1 MNREF
6 GEAKPMA
13 ARHNGELSLS
23 KTSAIG
29 AAVLALCLGMGGPAA
44 HAGSISANTSTYA
57 GDAAG
62 LNFPV
67 GTVAVS
73 DYIGYKSGGT
83 YVDTEGN
90 SVSGNLDLFT
100 NVLRVDWMATT
111 IGDMPLVV
119 SAALPYASA
128 RNVTQGGLDLNSDSA
143 FFSPTVFLTLGV
155 IVDPQNERTL
165 AFSNYFFF
173 PLGDYDSTQLVNV
186 STPNQTVIVPQI
198 TYEEG
203 LGKFSPA
210 LKNFWIDIFG
220 GVAFHSDGD
229 NPFTRPDGFGFDRTE
244 QENSYDINLY
254 LRYSW
259 NPLTFVAVGIEKSW
273 GGEQVA
279 KGGVLGSPAF
289 GGGDVSLSKDEFLK
303 GHIQFGVPLSETM
316 QLAADISHDFEREG
330 GFEEDFTV
338 EFRLSKI
345 LLPETQPM
353 K

>member
-1 MNREF
+1 MS
-6 GEAKPMA
+6 G
-13 ARHNGELSLS
+13 RHDGELSLTTKS
-23 KTSAIG
+23 VLGTAILAFCLSAG
-29 AAVLALCLGMGGPAA
+29 ASVA

-57 GDAAG
+57 GDAGG

-73 DYIGYKSGGT
+73 DYIGYRNGGT
-83 YVDTEGN
+83 HFDADGN
-90 SVSGNLDLFT
+90 ADHSGNLDLFT
-100 NVLRVDWMATT
+100 NVLRIDWIATT

-119 SAALPYASA
+119 SAALPYANAQNA
-128 RNVTQGGLDLNSDSA
+128 RLGGEDLNSDSS

-165 AFSNYFFF
+165 ALSNYFFF
-173 PLGDYDSTQLVNV
+173 PLGDYDSTQEINV
-186 STPNQTVIVPQI
+186 STPNQTVIVPQFA
-198 TYEEG
+198 YEEG

-229 NPFTRPDGFGFDRTE
+229 NPITVGGVGFDRTE
-244 QENSYDINLY
+244 QENSYDINFY
-254 LRYSW
+254 LRYNW
-259 NPLTFVAVGIEKSW
+259 NPLTFVAVGIERSW

-279 KGGVLGSPAF
+279 KGGVLESAL
-289 GGGDVSLSKDEFLK
+289 GGPLSISKDDFVK

-330 GFEEDFTV
+330 GFKEDFTIEV
-338 EFRLSKI
+338 RLLKFF
-345 LLPETQPM
+345 LPETQPM

>member
-1 MNREF
+1 MSMSKGF
-6 GEAKPMA
+6 GEANLMA
-13 ARHNGELSLS
+13 ARHRGELSWV

-29 AAVLALCLGMGGPAA
+29 AAALALCLGMGATAA

-83 YVDTEGN
+83 HFDADGN
-90 SVSGNLDLFT
+90 ADHSGNLDLFT
-100 NVLRVDWMATT
+100 NVLRVDWLATT

-128 RNVTQGGLDLNSDSA
+128 QNVRQGGADLNSDSA

-165 AFSNYFFF
+165 AFSNYFFLPF
-173 PLGDYDSTQLVNV
+173 GDYDSTQAVNV

-229 NPFTRPDGFGFDRTE
+229 NPVTVAGVGGFDRTE

-259 NPLTFVAVGIEKSW
+259 NPLTFAAIGIERSW

-279 KGGVLGSPAF
+279 TGGVLGA
-289 GGGDVSLSKDEFLK
+289 GGDFSISKDDFVK

-330 GFEEDFTV
+330 GFKEDFTV

-345 LLPETQPM
+345 FLPEMQPM